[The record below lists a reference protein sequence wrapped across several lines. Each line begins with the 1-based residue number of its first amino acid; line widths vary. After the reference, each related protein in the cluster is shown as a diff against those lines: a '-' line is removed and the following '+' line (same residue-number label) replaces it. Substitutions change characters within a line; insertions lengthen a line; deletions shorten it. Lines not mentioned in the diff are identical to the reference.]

1 MFKQRLVTIL
11 FGGKAYQVIVSTAFG
26 IGNRDVDPI
35 RKNFSSVYEVTR
47 GEDRIVRIGC
57 QFKEGVILDLQ
68 QILTVRRFIPVDL
81 RPETDAAKQKDGKT
95 I

>member
-11 FGGKAYQVIVSTAFG
+11 FGSKAYQIIVSAALW

-35 RKNFSSVYEVTR
+35 RKNFSSVYEVTG

-57 QFKEGVILDLQ
+57 QLKEGIIFDLQ
-68 QILTVRRFIPVDL
+68 QIFTVRRFGSVDL
-81 RPETDAAKQKDGKT
+81 
-95 I
+95 

>member
-11 FGGKAYQVIVSTAFG
+11 FGSKAYQVIVSAAFG
-26 IGNRDVDPI
+26 IGDRDVDPI

-57 QFKEGVILDLQ
+57 KFEK
-68 QILTVRRFIPVDL
+68 
-81 RPETDAAKQKDGKT
+81 
-95 I
+95 